1 MNAERLLAQFERISE
16 APDAIA
22 RLRRFILDLAV
33 RGKLVEQDPD
43 EATPPQ
49 DLYELRKQKDL
60 AYAVEGL
67 RARKPITAI
76 QPTELWFNFP
86 HSWMLCR
93 FDDALVIVSGVTK
106 GQRIPSGETSV
117 DVPYL
122 RVANVQRGWLDLN
135 EVKSITVRASDVD
148 RYRLA
153 DQDILMTEGGDWDK
167 LGRAAIWR
175 GEITRCIHQNHIFR
189 LRIPSDSILPE
200 WVVLYANSD
209 CGRRFFED
217 SSKQTTNL
225 ASINLTQ
232 LRSCPIPL
240 PPLAEQHRIVAK
252 VNELMALCD
261 QLEAARQQL
270 EHGRERLVDATLQR
284 LNQPAEDPASFRQ
297 DASFAL
303 QVLPS
308 LTTTPAQI
316 KQLRQTILNLAVR
329 GKLVEQ
335 DPEDEPAISWL
346 LQRVEGNHSK
356 RPRKTVAT
364 SVEGC
369 QDSSISVLPETWLW
383 VVLDD
388 LVLVMDSGW
397 SPQCEDHPR
406 SSIESWGVLKTTAVQ
421 SLFFDE
427 RHHKELPS
435 NLQPRPQ
442 HEAREGDI
450 LITRAGP
457 KNRVGISCV
466 IDKIKPR
473 LMISDKIIRLRLAD
487 GLSPCFVALALNA
500 GRSSEAVEDAK
511 SGMAV
516 MQMNISQVK
525 LRAVPIPLPPLAEQH
540 RIVAKVDELMALCDQ
555 LEQQLSQ
562 ADQQRRRLLEAVL
575 AEALQSYKPALGSE
589 SRV

>member
-1 MNAERLLAQFERISE
+1 MNSERLLAHFERISE

-43 EATPPQ
+43 EATSAHNL
-49 DLYELRKQKDL
+49 DELRKQKDL

-86 HSWMLCR
+86 HSWMLCS

-122 RVANVQRGWLDLN
+122 RVANVQRGWLDLS
-135 EVKSITVRASDVD
+135 EVKLIAVRASDVD

-153 DQDILMTEGGDWDK
+153 NQDILMTEGGDWDK

-175 GEITRCIHQNHIFR
+175 GEIACCIHQNHIFR
-189 LRIPSDSILPE
+189 LRTPSDSILPE

-252 VNELMALCD
+252 VDELMALCD
-261 QLEAARQQL
+261 QLEAARQQR
-270 EHGRERLVDATLQR
+270 EQHRERLVDATLQR
-284 LNQPAEDPASFRQ
+284 LNQPAEDPASYRQ

-335 DPEDEPAISWL
+335 DPEDEPAEELSRQISLERKWL
-346 LQRVEGNHSK
+346 V
-356 RPRKTVAT
+356 KTGAIPNVKPAVRDPARLMRDLPINWDQVALGDLCKLVT
-364 SVEGC
+364 SGSRGWAEYY
-369 QDSSISVLPETWLW
+369 SET
-383 VVLDD
+383 
-388 LVLVMDSGW
+388 
-397 SPQCEDHPR
+397 
-406 SSIESWGVLKTTAVQ
+406 GVGFIRAQNIRFGRLLLGDMACVQ
-421 SLFFDE
+421 
-427 RHHKELPS
+427 LPS
-435 NLQPRPQ
+435 NSEGSRTKVEQADLLVVITGAGVTNPALLNQDVGEAYVSQHVGLIRP
-442 HEAREGDI
+442 
-450 LITRAGP
+450 T
-457 KNRVGISCV
+457 
-466 IDKIKPR
+466 DK
-473 LMISDKIIRLRLAD
+473 S
-487 GLSPCFVALALNA
+487 LSPWLLLCLMAPAGGRDELVQRAYGSGKPGLNLDNI
-500 GRSSEAVEDAK
+500 RS
-511 SGMAV
+511 
-516 MQMNISQVK
+516 
-525 LRAVPIPLPPLAEQH
+525 LTIPLPPLAEQH

-575 AEALQSYKPALGSE
+575 AEALEDSEPALASLA
-589 SRV
+589 

>member
-1 MNAERLLAQFERISE
+1 MNAEQLLAHFERISE

-43 EATPPQ
+43 EAPSAHNL
-49 DLYELRKQKDL
+49 DELRKQKDL

-86 HSWMLCR
+86 HSWMLCS

-106 GQRIPSGETSV
+106 GQRISSGETSV

-122 RVANVQRGWLDLN
+122 RVANVQRGWLDLS
-135 EVKSITVRASDVD
+135 EVKLIAVRASDVD

-153 DQDILMTEGGDWDK
+153 NQDILMTEGGDWDK

-175 GEITRCIHQNHIFR
+175 GEITCCIHQNHIFR

-252 VNELMALCD
+252 VDELMALCD
-261 QLEAARQQL
+261 QLEAARQQR
-270 EHGRERLVDATLQR
+270 EQGRERLAAATLQR
-284 LNQPAEDPASFRQ
+284 LNQPAEDPTSFRK

-335 DPEDEPAISWL
+335 DPEDEPVLSSGIFL
-346 LQRVEGNHSK
+346 KLQGQSPKRSK
-356 RPRKTVAT
+356 RGRT
-364 SVEGC
+364 SSTASLDMERY
-369 QDSSISVLPETWLW
+369 QQVLPA
-383 VVLDD
+383 
-388 LVLVMDSGW
+388 GW
-397 SPQCEDHPR
+397 AS
-406 SSIESWGVLKTTAVQ
+406 
-421 SLFFDE
+421 
-427 RHHKELPS
+427 
-435 NLQPRPQ
+435 
-442 HEAREGDI
+442 
-450 LITRAGP
+450 
-457 KNRVGISCV
+457 
-466 IDKIKPR
+466 
-473 LMISDKIIRLRLAD
+473 LRLAD
-487 GLSPCFVALALNA
+487 LVAQDRPISYGVLVPGDDVPKGVPFVRAQDLALDGHPSQPGKSISPDVERAYSRTRLLGGEILICVVGSIGKLGIAPAEWA
-500 GRSSEAVEDAK
+500 GANIARAVARIAPISDSMKGYLLLVLRSSLAQSFFFEATRTLA
-511 SGMAV
+511 
-516 MQMNISQVK
+516 QPTLNIG
-525 LRAVPIPLPPLAEQH
+525 LLEEIPIPLPPLAEQH
-540 RIVAKVDELMALCDQ
+540 RIVSRVDELMALCDQ
-555 LEQQLSQ
+555 LELQLSQ

-575 AEALQSYKPALGSE
+575 AEALLEPEKTLEAVYA
-589 SRV
+589 

>member
-1 MNAERLLAQFERISE
+1 MNAEQLLAHFERISE

-43 EATPPQ
+43 EAPSAHNL
-49 DLYELRKQKDL
+49 DELRKQKDL

-86 HSWMLCR
+86 HSWMLCS

-106 GQRIPSGETSV
+106 GQRISSGETSV

-122 RVANVQRGWLDLN
+122 RVANVQRGWLDLS
-135 EVKSITVRASDVD
+135 EVKLIAVRASDVD

-153 DQDILMTEGGDWDK
+153 NQDILMTEGGDWDK

-175 GEITRCIHQNHIFR
+175 GEITCCIHQNHIFR

-240 PPLAEQHRIVAK
+240 PPLAEQHRILAK
-252 VNELMALCD
+252 VDELMALCD
-261 QLEAARQQL
+261 QLEAARQQR
-270 EHGRERLVDATLQR
+270 EQGRERLAAATLQR
-284 LNQPAEDPASFRQ
+284 LNQPAEDPTSFRK

-335 DPEDEPAISWL
+335 DPEDEPVLSSGIFL
-346 LQRVEGNHSK
+346 KLQGQSPKRSK
-356 RPRKTVAT
+356 RGRT
-364 SVEGC
+364 SSTASLDMERY
-369 QDSSISVLPETWLW
+369 QQVLPA
-383 VVLDD
+383 
-388 LVLVMDSGW
+388 GW
-397 SPQCEDHPR
+397 AS
-406 SSIESWGVLKTTAVQ
+406 
-421 SLFFDE
+421 
-427 RHHKELPS
+427 
-435 NLQPRPQ
+435 
-442 HEAREGDI
+442 
-450 LITRAGP
+450 
-457 KNRVGISCV
+457 
-466 IDKIKPR
+466 
-473 LMISDKIIRLRLAD
+473 LRLAD
-487 GLSPCFVALALNA
+487 LVAQDRPISYGVLVPGDDVPKGVPFVRAQDLALDGHPSQPGKSISPDVERAYSRTRLLGGEILICVVGSIGKLGIAPAEWA
-500 GRSSEAVEDAK
+500 GANIARAVARIAPISDSMKGYLLLVLRSSLAQSFFFLITHK
-511 SGMAV
+511 
-516 MQMNISQVK
+516 
-525 LRAVPIPLPPLAEQH
+525 PP
-540 RIVAKVDELMALCDQ
+540 R
-555 LEQQLSQ
+555 
-562 ADQQRRRLLEAVL
+562 
-575 AEALQSYKPALGSE
+575 P
-589 SRV
+589 